1 MLDGTLNGGE
11 IECFELSYL
20 PLCVQEEEALHHT
33 LHEKDLL
40 VASSHPHPSTRK
52 QAS

>member
-1 MLDGTLNGGE
+1 MLEGALQGRE

-20 PLCVQEEEALHHT
+20 PLCVQEEEVLHHT

-40 VASSHPHPSTRK
+40 VASSHLHPSSRK
-52 QAS
+52 PAS

>member
-1 MLDGTLNGGE
+1 MLEGTVNEGE
-11 IECFELSYL
+11 IECFTLAYL
-20 PLCVQEEEALHHT
+20 PLCVQEEAALHHT

-40 VASSHPHPSTRK
+40 VASSHPHPSSTK